1 MKTTEK
7 PTLQDFHI
15 EGVQHITPQ
24 NALDAVYAGEAIMLD
39 VREENEWK
47 IEAIALNDVYYQP
60 LSVIMKRLTYIPR
73 DKAIIVFCHVGVR
86 STKVA
91 DMLIMN
97 GFKNVAN
104 LDGGLVE
111 WKSLGLPF
119 DSKRSFGCSC
129 GCH

>member
-15 EGVQHITPQ
+15 EGVRHITPQ
-24 NALDAVYAGEAIMLD
+24 NALDAVKGGEAILLD

-47 IEAIALNDVYYQP
+47 IETIALNDVYYHP
-60 LSVIMKRLTYIPR
+60 MSVIMERLTYIPR

-86 STKVA
+86 STKVV
-91 DMLIMN
+91 DMLNKN

-104 LDGGLVE
+104 LDGGFVE
-111 WKSLGLPF
+111 WKSLGLPVNAK
-119 DSKRSFGCSC
+119 SSFGCSC